1 MGGQK
6 FFFLGIALSASLFAT
21 TSGACEEHWIRQ
33 ISNHGHLIRL
43 EDGSLWR
50 IDSRDSSQSAH
61 WLQFAEVSVCGGK
74 LVNEDTREEIHAER
88 IR

>member
-1 MGGQK
+1 MGNTK
-6 FFFLGIALSASLFAT
+6 LFFLGVALSMSLVST
-21 TSGACEEHWIRQ
+21 PSGACEEHWIRE
-33 ISNHGHLIRL
+33 ISNHGHLVKL

-50 IDSRDSSQSAH
+50 VDSRDSMRTAL

-88 IR
+88 LR